1 LLICTCLTFA
11 FADIQ
16 YFCIGSWVYTTWSD
30 ILFIKLVVL
39 KFLSCTNFF
48 FFFFSTGDWTQ
59 GLSGNYSFFGNQMS
73 YCSRASYLLG
83 GPVSLWKWIKGRSPT
98 FFIGVGWGERF
109 KL

>member
-11 FADIQ
+11 FANIQ

-48 FFFFSTGDWTQ
+48 FFFSVLGI
-59 GLSGNYSFFGNQMS
+59 GL
-73 YCSRASYLLG
+73 RACQATILSLEIRWVTVAELLIFWEVLYLFE
-83 GPVSLWKWIKGRSPT
+83 S
-98 FFIGVGWGERF
+98 E
-109 KL
+109 